1 MKQDNSFINLIYELV
16 KMEFNNNINIK
27 LNITVGK
34 NININKII
42 NPKTHI
48 EEDFITTANTSFL
61 SFEKEKKIKKN
72 KDYTGSYKK
81 LKLHLKKNPDS
92 GSSGDLSK
100 SFISNPKNKS
110 VFDMWNNSNSA
121 HDSEEKNYENDSD
134 VDSDE
139 MNINY
144 QLLENNYIYSK

>member
-61 SFEKEKKIKKN
+61 SFEKEKKNKK
-72 KDYTGSYKK
+72 K
-81 LKLHLKKNPDS
+81 
-92 GSSGDLSK
+92 
-100 SFISNPKNKS
+100 
-110 VFDMWNNSNSA
+110 
-121 HDSEEKNYENDSD
+121 
-134 VDSDE
+134 
-139 MNINY
+139 
-144 QLLENNYIYSK
+144 

>member
-1 MKQDNSFINLIYELV
+1 MYIQFNQNFIKYRENICEEDSIIIGYLVIGENKRSNHVRAKIQNLLKNKKEEVVWTMKQDNSFINLIYELV

-61 SFEKEKKIKKN
+61 SFEKEKKIKKIRII
-72 KDYTGSYKK
+72 K
-81 LKLHLKKNPDS
+81 L
-92 GSSGDLSK
+92 
-100 SFISNPKNKS
+100 I
-110 VFDMWNNSNSA
+110 
-121 HDSEEKNYENDSD
+121 
-134 VDSDE
+134 
-139 MNINY
+139 
-144 QLLENNYIYSK
+144 